1 MAIYYA
7 QNPGGS
13 FGFYFTAEVPLGS
26 IPTPRTLITEPEW
39 KAALALGV
47 ELVPDVGTGKPV
59 AKVITPTTAELRAA
73 MLVSRL
79 FFHDACRATSYGG
92 GTVWSALQT
101 RLPGMTQ
108 TQRDRYADIAL
119 FRRLMPEVVTY
130 FQDASG
136 VNLTDAQLDTLF
148 TNAMALEAA

>member
-13 FGFYFTAEVPLGS
+13 YGFYITAETPLAS

-47 ELVPDVGTGKPV
+47 ELVPDGVTGKPV
-59 AKVITPTTAELRAA
+59 AKVITPTLAEIRAGQRA
-73 MLVSRL
+73 SRL

-101 RLPGMTQ
+101 RLPALTQ
-108 TQRDRYADIAL
+108 TERDRYGDIAL
-119 FRRLMPEVVTY
+119 FRRLMPEAATY
-130 FQDASG
+130 FQDAGG
-136 VNLTDAQLDTLF
+136 VNLTDTDLDTLM
-148 TNAMALEAA
+148 TLAMTLEAA